1 MFPII
6 AIIVALAPPIL
17 MLYLIDEVGKGKKLY
32 LFPII
37 SMAGCGAGILQ
48 QLIRVKML
56 SYAGDL
62 GGIQDT
68 IMASIIIAVFLL
80 VITLL
85 LNFLALWG
93 LFTGRGKKSEAI
105 LKQVS
110 EEQDKA
116 PEKKDEQPAAAAI
129 PAAEKPAEPK
139 KEVPAKAAGTA
150 EAPLRLKKKTAEEN
164 AVPAPVPEPE
174 PIPEPEPEIAAPEE
188 AQGAGY
194 KIIEKDTGI
203 EREPLV
209 EQEYHRQTGLLEIVG
224 YFMERKT
231 YEGYQHEQ
239 EEKRKKKES
248 KNKNK

>member
-32 LFPII
+32 IFPII

-80 VITLL
+80 VITLV

-93 LFTGRGKKSEAI
+93 LFTGRGKKAEAI
-105 LKQVS
+105 IKQMT
-110 EEQDKA
+110 EESDAQIV
-116 PEKKDEQPAAAAI
+116 EAAS
-129 PAAEKPAEPK
+129 PAAEKPVEPK
-139 KEVPAKAAGTA
+139 KEAPVKAMGTA
-150 EAPLRLKKKTAEEN
+150 EAPLRLKKKTVEGEA
-164 AVPAPVPEPE
+164 APAPIPEPEPVPEPE
-174 PIPEPEPEIAAPEE
+174 PEIPEMEPV
-188 AQGAGY
+188 QGAGY

-224 YFMERKT
+224 YFMERKS

-239 EEKRKKKES
+239 EEKRKKKEAKS
-248 KNKNK
+248 KNK